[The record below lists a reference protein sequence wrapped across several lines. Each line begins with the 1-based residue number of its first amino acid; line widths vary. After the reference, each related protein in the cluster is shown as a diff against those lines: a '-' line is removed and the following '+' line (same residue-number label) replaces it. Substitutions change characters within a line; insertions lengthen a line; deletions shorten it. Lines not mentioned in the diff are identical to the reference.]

1 MRKTHRKITAHETIR
16 AHEMLKT
23 YLITMSDGTVAYRD
37 DWSDEKIAQAISPS
51 LPRTSI
57 SRLRRELFGDLRRA
71 TDLRDP
77 VTRDEFD
84 RMAAQVEELKAEV
97 DRLHRMA
104 ARVEDL
110 KAELDRFHQ
119 VVWEELDVVP

>member
-1 MRKTHRKITAHETIR
+1 MRRTHRKITAHETIR

-23 YLITMSDGTVAYRD
+23 HLIVMPDGTVAYRD
-37 DWSDEKIAQAISPS
+37 DWNDEKIAQAISPS

-57 SRLRRELFGDLRRA
+57 SRLRRELFGELRRA

-84 RMAAQVEELKAEV
+84 QMAAQVGE
-97 DRLHRMA
+97 
-104 ARVEDL
+104 L
-110 KAELDRFHQ
+110 KAELDRLYRI
-119 VVWEELDVVP
+119 VGEELGVVL

>member
-16 AHEMLKT
+16 AHEMLKAH
-23 YLITMSDGTVAYRD
+23 LIVMPDGTVAYRD

-57 SRLRRELFGDLRRA
+57 SRLRRELFGDLRRTA
-71 TDLRDP
+71 DLRDP
-77 VTRDEFD
+77 VTREEFD
-84 RMAAQVEELKAEV
+84 QMAAQVEELKAEV
-97 DRLHRMA
+97 DRLRRMA
-104 ARVEDL
+104 AQVEDL